1 MRFFNASE
9 FESRHHGSLRIFVFL
24 VAVFAYQVDR
34 DDIVWSI
41 LHWHSPRAA
50 ALARVIFGFAPLLA
64 GLAATLGT
72 WAHAFPEAAYKQSA
86 ASGQMVASGPYR
98 YVRHP
103 MLLAEMIFALALGF
117 FLTQLGAAIA
127 LIGMAILNV
136 RLMAREEATLES
148 QLGSSYR
155 ALSALVPQF
164 LPSLKPRI
172 ASATDNGQWLGAF
185 RIEAAHWGY
194 FLMMIAFAITLR
206 DSIGWTLA
214 GAAFV
219 FGFFLNIRKPRR
231 RQSFNQ

>member
-1 MRFFNASE
+1 
-9 FESRHHGSLRIFVFL
+9 
-24 VAVFAYQVDR
+24 
-34 DDIVWSI
+34 
-41 LHWHSPRAA
+41 
-50 ALARVIFGFAPLLA
+50 
-64 GLAATLGT
+64 
-72 WAHAFPEAAYKQSA
+72 
-86 ASGQMVASGPYR
+86 
-98 YVRHP
+98 
-103 MLLAEMIFALALGF
+103 
-117 FLTQLGAAIA
+117 
-127 LIGMAILNV
+127 MAILNV